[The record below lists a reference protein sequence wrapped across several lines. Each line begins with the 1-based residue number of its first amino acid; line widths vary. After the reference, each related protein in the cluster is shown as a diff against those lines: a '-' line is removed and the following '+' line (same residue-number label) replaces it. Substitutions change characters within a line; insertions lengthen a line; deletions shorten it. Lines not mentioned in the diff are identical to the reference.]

1 MRINNFIA
9 TWDTSHCIF
18 SCREASSPAL
28 PVQTALANQLNALK
42 LSPSPTSTPNQ
53 TKFQTKG
60 NSSSFTQYRLQ
71 SSPPVSCV
79 FFFFF
84 FFNKGFNSGKQKLY
98 SSPGKKS
105 IAWRWYCL
113 RSSTL
118 LRQHLF
124 NNTSAGISHR
134 GHQHLT
140 GNDCNTLRITGSTS
154 HPRKQKRWAFTSALA
169 T

>member
-1 MRINNFIA
+1 MGHKPLHF
-9 TWDTSHCIF
+9 
-18 SCREASSPAL
+18 
-28 PVQTALANQLNALK
+28 QLQRGFF
-42 LSPSPTSTPNQ
+42 PSFTCS
-53 TKFQTKG
+53 
-60 NSSSFTQYRLQ
+60 NSSSKSVECTEIKPFTNQHTKSNQIPNQPKEIVLHLLNTDYKAAPQ
-71 SSPPVSCV
+71 FHV

-84 FFNKGFNSGKQKLY
+84 FFLNKGFNSGKQKLY

-154 HPRKQKRWAFTSALA
+154 HPRKQKCWAFTSALA